1 MLENYFHIKC
11 CNSRFLSQ
19 FYKYFSSENLI
30 SWEIDTWFILFLHT
44 KPLFLCQYISKLY
57 KVLSI
62 YIFGWDMDSVRKK
75 KTLEYI
81 YPNIPWMVVKIEHPR
96 KPKSILRLESAAN
109 NHTVVRTI
117 KNCSKNF
124 LQIKC
129 RQKSFLAG
137 LGVLITV
144 KLLFRGSEVPCSSLA
159 VVDFPH
165 LKSRPN

>member
-30 SWEIDTWFILFLHT
+30 SWEIDPWFILFLHT

-109 NHTVVRTI
+109 NHTVGPEPQKLFINYLTWNVH
-117 KNCSKNF
+117 
-124 LQIKC
+124 QIS
-129 RQKSFLAG
+129 Q
-137 LGVLITV
+137 VYTV
-144 KLLFRGSEVPCSSLA
+144 KLTVEMFLF
-159 VVDFPH
+159 
-165 LKSRPN
+165 LKATF